1 VSDDLRKQLESL
13 HGELARTDSVD
24 QDSREV
30 LIRLLGDITRLLDT
44 RPVVDP
50 ASDAN
55 LAEQLNEAAV
65 QFEAEHPTLST
76 ALRRLVDTLAK
87 AGI

>member
-1 VSDDLRKQLESL
+1 MSDDLRKQLESL
-13 HGELARTDSVD
+13 HRELARKDHVD
-24 QDSREV
+24 HDSREL

-44 RPVVDP
+44 QP
-50 ASDAN
+50 AINDAN
-55 LAEQLNEAAV
+55 LADQLNEAAV
-65 QFEAEHPTLST
+65 QFEAEHPTLSI